1 MDRREFIVLAAAS
14 VAASPFAAVAGA
26 GDFAPRLA
34 AQTDAT
40 QPADPRTTRLGA
52 TWRGAAADSAQQ
64 VGIIEIDW
72 ERRAVRVASE
82 VQVPGRG
89 HGLQAEEDGGFVAA
103 AFRYGTWLWR
113 LDADGRLMRSVST
126 TDEPGNRRFAGH
138 VIVHPGGEALLT
150 TEFDADSGEG
160 WIGVRDRRTLRKLDE
175 WRSHGPEPHQLLVD
189 PDGGI
194 VVANG
199 SVLRT
204 PDGRK
209 RDLDRMDSS
218 LVLLDG
224 RSGVLRGQWRLP
236 DRRLSVRHMAW
247 STLPGLARPALGL
260 ALQAEHEDPARR
272 ADAPLLALW
281 DGRALNVPTFGGG
294 GAGYAGDIAPAEGG
308 FVVSCQTTGQAML
321 WRHDA
326 PSELTL
332 IARMQQACALGRI
345 GEGAVVIAGAKGVGR
360 WHPSE
365 PALLL
370 AWPQPLALGSH
381 WTPLAPRAG

>member
-1 MDRREFIVLAAAS
+1 MDRRDFIVLAAAS

-26 GDFAPRLA
+26 DDGAPRAPGQADA
-34 AQTDAT
+34 A
-40 QPADPRTTRLGA
+40 PVADQNTTRLGT

-72 ERRAVRVASE
+72 ERRAVRVVSA

-89 HGLQAEEDGGFVAA
+89 HGLQAEDDGGVVAA

-138 VIVHPGGEALLT
+138 VIIHPGGEALLT

-175 WRSHGPEPHQLLVD
+175 WRSHGPEPHQLLLD
-189 PDGGI
+189 PDGHV

-209 RDLDRMDSS
+209 RDLERMDSS
-218 LVLLDG
+218 LALLDA
-224 RSGVLRGQWRLP
+224 RSGNLRGQWRLQ

-247 STLPGLARPALGL
+247 SALPGQDRPALGL
-260 ALQAEHEDPARR
+260 ALQAEHEDPASRV
-272 ADAPLLALW
+272 DAPLLAVW
-281 DGRALNVPTFGGG
+281 DGRNLDVPTFGGG
-294 GAGYAGDIAPAEGG
+294 GDGYAGDIAPAEGG
-308 FVVSCQTTGQAML
+308 FVLSCQTTGQAL
-321 WRHDA
+321 RWRHDA

-332 IARMQQACALGRI
+332 IARMQQACALSQI
-345 GEGAVVIAGAKGVGR
+345 DEGALVIAGAKGVGR
-360 WHPSE
+360 WHPSQ
-365 PALLL
+365 PAMLLP
-370 AWPQPLALGSH
+370 WPQALALGSH
-381 WTPLAPRAG
+381 WTRLAPRAA

>member
-1 MDRREFIVLAAAS
+1 MDRRDFIVLAAAS

-26 GDFAPRLA
+26 GDAAPGA
-34 AQTDAT
+34 AGQAGPA
-40 QPADPRTTRLGA
+40 QPADPQTTRLGA
-52 TWRGAAADSAQQ
+52 TWRDAAADSAQQ

-72 ERRAVRVASE
+72 EHRAVRVASA

-160 WIGVRDRRTLRKLDE
+160 WIGVRDRRTLRKLDD

-204 PDGRK
+204 SDGRK

-218 LVLLDG
+218 LVLLDARTG
-224 RSGVLRGQWRLP
+224 ASRGQWRLQ

-247 STLPGLARPALGL
+247 SALPGQHRPVLGL
-260 ALQAEHEDPARR
+260 ALQAEHDDPARR
-272 ADAPLLALW
+272 ADAPLLAVW
-281 DGRALNVPTFGGG
+281 DGRDLDVPAFGGG
-294 GAGYAGDIAPAEGG
+294 GDGYAGDIAPAEGG

-332 IARMQQACALGRI
+332 IARMQQACALSRI

-360 WHPSE
+360 WHPSQ
-365 PALLL
+365 PAMLLP
-370 AWPQPLALGSH
+370 WPQAMALGSH
-381 WTPLAPRAG
+381 WAPLAPRAA